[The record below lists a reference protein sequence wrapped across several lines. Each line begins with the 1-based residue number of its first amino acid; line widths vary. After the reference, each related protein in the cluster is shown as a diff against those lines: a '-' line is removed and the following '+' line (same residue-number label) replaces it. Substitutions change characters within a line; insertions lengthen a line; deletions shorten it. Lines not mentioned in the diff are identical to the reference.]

1 MNERPPK
8 RRGWLVFWIVV
19 AVVVLLG
26 GVCFA
31 LPAIMN

>member
-1 MNERPPK
+1 MDEQPQ
-8 RRGWLVFWIVV
+8 RRRWIVFWIVV